1 MRPPFSF
8 LTSRLYSSKGS
19 LGCVQRLN
27 IYVKPTRQISF
38 WQKQTRLKNEKY
50 LENEHC
56 TAKEVKTTYL
66 LSILKLVFL
75 LRLRSK
81 YKSHVICKGM
91 FQCKML
97 KHISRISQSIEK
109 TIIHSVRGQIIFF
122 NLALTEINM
131 HVKFDLKVCIC
142 LYNRFINLT
151 FMVTVICKI

>member
-56 TAKEVKTTYL
+56 TAKEVKTTYVSSNL
-66 LSILKLVFL
+66 FF
-75 LRLRSK
+75 
-81 YKSHVICKGM
+81 YKDWGANINNM
-91 FQCKML
+91 WYN
-97 KHISRISQSIEK
+97 
-109 TIIHSVRGQIIFF
+109 TIPYR
-122 NLALTEINM
+122 EI
-131 HVKFDLKVCIC
+131 
-142 LYNRFINLT
+142 T
-151 FMVTVICKI
+151 G